1 MFVILTESLAI
12 LPNKYSVL
20 SKENNKKSYTNILPF
35 DDKNHSTIG
44 KAEGF

>member
-1 MFVILTESLAI
+1 MFVILLESLAT
-12 LPNKYSVL
+12 LSNKYSVQ
-20 SKENNKKSYTNILPF
+20 SKENNKKSSANILPF